1 MILTVNDL
9 VYINEAAKCLKHRLV
24 AVRKHE
30 LIGVDNIKDYI
41 SFTPIDVSMLSNK
54 GDWPEFILDTR
65 ELSAFI
71 TTITVESQ
79 FEVIDAMP
87 RYISTTSARLFLNTD
102 VRILNMVNMQY
113 SNVIQLRTCGN
124 RTICE
129 KNIDTDLERIKAM
142 KKADGELHMFF
153 DKYFV
158 TLFSGLLPMAK
169 ADHVFLT
176 IYDNSPK
183 EPTFVAEYEVRKKKF
198 STFIFVAYLKI

>member
-9 VYINEAAKCLKHRLV
+9 VYINEAAKCLKHRFV
-24 AVRKHE
+24 AVRRHE
-30 LIGVDNIKDYI
+30 IIGVDNIKDYI

-71 TTITVESQ
+71 KTITVESE
-79 FEVIDAMP
+79 FEVIEASP
-87 RYISTTSARLFLNTD
+87 RFISTTAAKLFLNTD
-102 VRILNMVNMQY
+102 ARMLIMVNIQY
-113 SNVIQLRTCGN
+113 SNVVQLRTCGN

-129 KNIDTDLERIKAM
+129 RNIDTDLEQVKAM
-142 KKADGELHMFF
+142 RKTDGEIHMYF

-183 EPTFVAEYEVRKKKF
+183 DTTFVAEFEVRKKKF
-198 STFIFVAYLKI
+198 STFVFIAYLKI